1 MASSSRWT
9 DLSDQLH
16 STLPVFDELI
26 NKDPQYNAFVKT
38 PAILHQITFGIGTS
52 TSNDIII
59 VVIDNGK
66 CQARVGTAQEASFIL
81 LASLKHWEQFFQPI
95 PVAPFQSY
103 WGMFGMNIKQKDI
116 EIQGDQISFTQHT
129 HIWRRV
135 LEVLHDAYCGPM
147 KLDEE
152 PEVDEDHVIGRYVY
166 LDIPTWG
173 RCKVFYEQSGSGKQ
187 DIVFLHTAGADG
199 RQYHGVMNHN
209 VMREEC
215 NMIAFDLP
223 GHGKSYPPPN
233 HCPGDYTNTE
243 DTYVGAITA
252 IVKKLK
258 LNKPIICGASMAGQ
272 VCLAVAT
279 RADEVGAG
287 GTIPLQGCEYLNMD
301 RQFND
306 QSPYVNQSLFN
317 PEWVYGM
324 MSPTTPLANK
334 QLIWHM
340 YSASAYGIFHGD
352 LDFYF
357 GGFDGRARVSNIDTK
372 KCPVFML
379 TGDYDWSNT
388 PTVAQATCDKIP
400 GAKHKAMPDIGHFPA
415 TEKPQKF
422 VPHLLEAIE
431 WIRNVRMRNG
441 GGDVEVDGLSGRS

>member
-52 TSNDIII
+52 TSDNIII
-59 VVIDNGK
+59 VVIDNGR

-166 LDIPTWG
+166 LTIPTWG
-173 RCKVFYEQSGSGKQ
+173 KCKVFYEQSGSGKQ

-199 RQYHGVMNHN
+199 RQYHGVMNHTA
-209 VMREEC
+209 MREEC

-233 HCPGDYTNTE
+233 H
-243 DTYVGAITA
+243 
-252 IVKKLK
+252 
-258 LNKPIICGASMAGQ
+258 
-272 VCLAVAT
+272 
-279 RADEVGAG
+279 
-287 GTIPLQGCEYLNMD
+287 
-301 RQFND
+301 
-306 QSPYVNQSLFN
+306 
-317 PEWVYGM
+317 W
-324 MSPTTPLANK
+324 
-334 QLIWHM
+334 
-340 YSASAYGIFHGD
+340 
-352 LDFYF
+352 
-357 GGFDGRARVSNIDTK
+357 
-372 KCPVFML
+372 
-379 TGDYDWSNT
+379 
-388 PTVAQATCDKIP
+388 
-400 GAKHKAMPDIGHFPA
+400 
-415 TEKPQKF
+415 
-422 VPHLLEAIE
+422 
-431 WIRNVRMRNG
+431 
-441 GGDVEVDGLSGRS
+441 